1 MSGGVP
7 PPVASIAW
15 AVVAT
20 SVQTCYKHADRRA
33 GVRCQR
39 CERPICPQCMR
50 QASVGFHCPEC
61 TRGSGQRV
69 ISARSLR
76 PGRPAV
82 TVTLVAI
89 NLAIFAL
96 ERLAGGAGTSG
107 AGGWLDP
114 ASWYGQ
120 GALNG
125 PLVAAGDWWR
135 PLTAGFLHA
144 NLIHVGFNMFLLWQ
158 LGHLLEPAIKRT
170 AFLTLYVMSLLGG
183 SFLVLL
189 LQPDANTVGAS
200 GAVFGLMGAAFV
212 ALRSRGIDPFQT
224 GIGPLIVLNLVI
236 TFAVPGISIGGHLGG
251 LAAGALGGWLFWE
264 WGPNQDRSVAVPA
277 GVCTA
282 LAAGLFAGS
291 LVVV

>member
-76 PGRPAV
+76 PGRPLV

-89 NLAIFAL
+89 NLAIFGL
-96 ERLAGGAGTSG
+96 ERLGEGLGGGPT
-107 AGGWLDP
+107 GGWLDP
-114 ASWYGQ
+114 ASWFGL

-125 PLVAAGDWWR
+125 PAVAAGDWWR

-189 LQPDANTVGAS
+189 LQPNAATVGAS

-277 GVCTA
+277 GICTA

-291 LVVV
+291 FVVV